1 MKIFGLT
8 IAKEIYM
15 TVIIIAV
22 AFFLEKVLKKACF
35 SYSIMLELC
44 MCVTARI
51 REVADTPG

>member
-22 AFFLEKVLKKACF
+22 AFFLEKVLKMIVFTLKIQ
-35 SYSIMLELC
+35 SK
-44 MCVTARI
+44 
-51 REVADTPG
+51 